1 MAKHKHKGGTMYK
14 SKYSKY
20 KEQGEVGFF
29 DKHFDL
35 AKLSDM
41 GDLLD
46 RINSVIDFELF
57 RDILEDAILPKERIT
72 NAGAKRYDPV
82 LLLKIMVLQR
92 IYGLSDRNVEYQ
104 IIDRTSFKNFL
115 GLSSGDKVPDEKT
128 IWLFREDLTK
138 QKLVDK
144 LFKMFHDYIS
154 EQGYILGNGK
164 IVDASF
170 AEAPKQHNKR
180 EENLDIRAG
189 FGDELWDDNYN
200 KKIHKDIDARWTEKN
215 GEKHFGYKLHA
226 KVDSKSKL
234 IDKYEV
240 SDASVHD
247 SQALGA
253 LLESKDAG
261 QELYAD
267 SAYIGEKQEEV
278 ISKAG
283 MINRVHERGARNRK
297 LTPEQHK
304 NNHSKSKIR
313 ARVEHVFG
321 FMEQSMRGIKIRCIG
336 IKRARCILGLMSLV
350 YNMCRIEQIKRLYD
364 SKTAIATS

>member
-1 MAKHKHKGGTMYK
+1 MIYK
-14 SKYSKY
+14 SKYAKY
-20 KEQGEVGFF
+20 KQQGEIGFF

-35 AKLSDM
+35 AKMSDM
-41 GDLLD
+41 GDLLE
-46 RINSVIDFELF
+46 RINAVIDFEFF
-57 RDILEDAILPKERIT
+57 RPELEEAILPKERIT

-82 LLLKIMVLQR
+82 LLFKIMVLQR

-128 IWLFREDLTK
+128 IWLFREELTK
-138 QKLVDK
+138 KKLVDK

-180 EENLDIRAG
+180 DENLDIRAG

-247 SQALGA
+247 SQMLSS
-253 LLESKDAG
+253 LLEENDAG

-267 SAYIGEKQEEV
+267 SAYIGEKQEEA
-278 ISKAG
+278 ISRVG

-297 LTPEQHK
+297 LTSEQYRS
-304 NNHSKSKIR
+304 NYYKSKIR
-313 ARVEHVFG
+313 ARVEHIFG

-336 IKRARCILGLMSLV
+336 IKRTRCILGLMALV
-350 YNMCRIEQIKRLYD
+350 YNMCRIEQIKRLYEGK
-364 SKTAIATS
+364 SSPASV